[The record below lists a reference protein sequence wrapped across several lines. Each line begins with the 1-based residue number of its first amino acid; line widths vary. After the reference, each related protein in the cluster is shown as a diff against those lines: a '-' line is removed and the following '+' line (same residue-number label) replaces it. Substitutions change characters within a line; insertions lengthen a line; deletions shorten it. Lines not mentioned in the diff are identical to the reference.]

1 MKTFLTLCML
11 CTAIGVNAQAIFNG
25 TILNQD
31 KQPILATV
39 SLPQLQIGTATDL
52 DGKFQ
57 ISNVPNGTFKVV
69 YSSLGYATLSTK
81 ITFQKGSTISENII
95 LQESAVEIEE
105 VVISTPFHKL
115 QSDNVMRVERVS
127 ASELQKQGAMT
138 LSNGITNIP
147 GVSSI
152 TTGVGIGKPVIRGLS
167 ANRVATFAQG
177 VRLENQ
183 QFGDEHG
190 LGLSANGIESIEVI
204 KGPASLLYGSDAL
217 GGVLYINPEKFAERN
232 TVHADASVGYAT
244 NTEGKTS
251 NFGVKQAGERF
262 KFLVRGGYATHA
274 DYKTG
279 DTLRVINTRFNETDL
294 KTGLRYQ
301 GDKVQTTLR
310 YNFNQSNIGIPEEL
324 GVQNTE
330 RKLLAPFQQIDNHIL
345 SLENNLLF
353 SNSSLNIKAGYLF
366 NNRREFEE
374 VDELAIGLQLNTFN
388 YNIQY
393 HLPDFGNFETIVG
406 VQGMYQENEN
416 YGEEILIPDA
426 TTTDYGLFA
435 TTHYHLEN
443 IDLQG
448 GLRFDTRIIESL
460 AARDKG
466 EEGYITPIDV
476 DFSSITAALGAKFD
490 ISEQWVARLNLAKG
504 FRAPNLAELTSNG
517 VHEGTNRYEVG
528 DSNLTEEQ
536 NIQADVSVSFRN
548 EHFEFFGNGF
558 YNIISDYIFITPTGD
573 FIEDNQVFNYFQT
586 DANLYGGEVGLHI
599 HPHPLD
605 WLHIESAFE
614 TVTGELKDGGSL
626 PLIPANTLKNTLRV
640 EFGDGKLLKTS
651 QLFAT
656 YQNTFDQNNVGA
668 FETATEGYNLL
679 SLGAS
684 TTLELNKINLALGVN
699 VTNLT
704 DEEYINHLSR
714 LKVDGIA
721 NMGRNVNV
729 NLRASF

>member
-1 MKTFLTLCML
+1 MKNFITLCTL
-11 CTAIGVNAQAIFNG
+11 CTALCVNAQSIFKG
-25 TILNQD
+25 TVTNQNN
-31 KQPILATV
+31 KPILATV
-39 SLPQLQIGTATDL
+39 YLPQLQIGTATDL
-52 DGKFQ
+52 DGNFQ
-57 ISNVPNGTFKVV
+57 ISNLPSGTFKIV

-81 ITFQKGSTISENII
+81 ISFQEGNTISENTT
-95 LQESAVEIEE
+95 LQESAVEMEE
-105 VVISTPFHKL
+105 IVISTPFHKL
-115 QSDNVMRVERVS
+115 QSDNVMRVERVT
-127 ASELQKQGAMT
+127 ASEIKKQGALT
-138 LSNGITNIP
+138 LSQGITNIP

-217 GGVLYINPEKFAERN
+217 GGVLYINPENFAERN
-232 TVHADASVGYAT
+232 SVRGDASIGYAT
-244 NTEGKTS
+244 NTEGKTGD
-251 NFGVKQAGERF
+251 FGVKQSGERF

-279 DTLRVINTRFNETDL
+279 DTLRVTNTRFNETDL

-301 GDKVQTTLR
+301 GDQLQTTLR

-330 RKLLAPFQQIDNHIL
+330 RNLLAPFQQIDNHIL

-353 SNSSLNIKAGYLF
+353 NNSSLNIKAGYLF

-374 VDELAIGLQLNTFN
+374 VDELAIGIHLNTFN
-388 YNIQY
+388 YNLQY

-406 VQGMYQENEN
+406 VQGMYQQNEN

-448 GLRFDTRIIESL
+448 GLRIDTRSIESL
-460 AARDKG
+460 AARN
-466 EEGYITPIDV
+466 EGDDDFITPIDV

-490 ISEQWVARLNLAKG
+490 ISEQWLARVNVAKG
-504 FRAPNLAELTSNG
+504 YRAPNLAELTSNG

-528 DSNLTEEQ
+528 NAGLTEEQ
-536 NIQADVSVSFRN
+536 NLQADISIAFRN

-558 YNIISDYIFITPTGD
+558 YNMISDYIFINPTTD
-573 FIEDNQVFNYFQT
+573 FIDNNQVFNYFQT

-605 WLHIESAFE
+605 WLHIESTFE
-614 TVTGELKDGGSL
+614 TVTGDLKDGGSL

-640 EFGDGKLLKTS
+640 EFKDGKLMKGS

-656 YQNTFDQNNVGA
+656 YQNTFAQNNVST
-668 FETATEGYNLL
+668 FETTTKGYNLL

-684 TTLELNKINLALGVN
+684 TSFNLNKIALDLGVN

-704 DEEYINHLSR
+704 DEVYINHLSR
-714 LKVDGIA
+714 LKVDGIS
-721 NMGRNVNV
+721 NIGRNVNM

>member
-1 MKTFLTLCML
+1 MKTIFTLCAL
-11 CTAIGVNAQAIFNG
+11 CTVLCVNSQSIFKG
-25 TILNQD
+25 TITNQNNE
-31 KQPILATV
+31 PILATV
-39 SLPQLQIGTATDL
+39 YLPQLQIGTATTI
-52 DGKFQ
+52 DGYFE
-57 ISNVPNGTFKVV
+57 ISNIPNGTFKVV

-81 ITFQKGSTISENII
+81 INFSEGAVVIKNSI
-95 LQESAVEIEE
+95 LQESAVEMEE
-105 VVISTPFHKL
+105 VVVSTPFHKL
-115 QSDNVMRVERVS
+115 QSDNVMRVARIS
-127 ASELQKQGAMT
+127 ASDLQKQGAIT
-138 LSNGITNIP
+138 LSEGITSIP

-190 LGLSANGIESIEVI
+190 LGLSSSGIESVEVI

-232 TVHADASVGYAT
+232 TVNGDASVGYVT
-244 NTEGKTS
+244 NTEGKMS
-251 NFGVKQAGERF
+251 NFGIKQSGERF

-279 DTLRVINTRFNETDL
+279 DTLRVTNTRFNETDL
-294 KTGLRYQ
+294 KSGLRYQ

-310 YNFNQSNIGIPEEL
+310 YNFNQSNIGIPEEI

-330 RKLLAPFQQIDNHIL
+330 RNLLAPFQQIDNHIL

-353 SNSSLNIKAGYLF
+353 NNSSLNIKAGYLF

-374 VDELAIGLQLNTFN
+374 IDELAIGLKLNTLN

-426 TTTDYGLFA
+426 TTIDYGLFA

-448 GLRFDTRIIESL
+448 GLRFDTRSIESL
-460 AARDKG
+460 AARNDG
-466 EEGYITPIDV
+466 DTDFIAPVNV

-490 ISEQWVARLNLAKG
+490 LGEQWVARLNLAKG

-517 VHEGTNRYEVG
+517 IHEGTNRYEIG
-528 DSNLTEEQ
+528 NAGLTEEQ
-536 NIQADVSVSFRN
+536 NLQADVSIAFRN

-558 YNIISDYIFITPTGD
+558 YNMISEYIFITPTSD
-573 FIEDNQVFNYFQT
+573 FIDGNQVFNYFQT

-605 WLHIESAFE
+605 WLHIESTFE

-626 PLIPANTLKNTLRV
+626 PLIPANTLTNTLRM
-640 EFGDGKLLKTS
+640 EFREGKLLKAP
-651 QLFAT
+651 QFFVT
-656 YQNTFDQNNVGA
+656 YQNTFDQNDVSN
-668 FETATEGYNLL
+668 FETTTDGYNLL

-684 TTLELNKINLALGVN
+684 TTFNLSKIDLDLGVN

-704 DEEYINHLSR
+704 DEVYTNHLSR
-714 LKVDGIA
+714 LKVDGIP

-729 NLRASF
+729 NLSASF

>member
-1 MKTFLTLCML
+1 MKTIFTLCAL
-11 CTAIGVNAQAIFNG
+11 CTVLCVNAQSIFKG
-25 TILNQD
+25 TITNQNNE
-31 KQPILATV
+31 PILATV
-39 SLPQLQIGTATDL
+39 YLPQLQIGTATTI
-52 DGKFQ
+52 DGYFE
-57 ISNVPNGTFKVV
+57 ISNIPNGTFKVV

-81 ITFQKGSTISENII
+81 INFSEGAVVIKNSI
-95 LQESAVEIEE
+95 LQESAVEMEE
-105 VVISTPFHKL
+105 VVVSTPFHKL
-115 QSDNVMRVERVS
+115 QSDNVMRVARIS
-127 ASELQKQGAMT
+127 ASDLQKQGAIT
-138 LSNGITNIP
+138 LSEGITSIP

-190 LGLSANGIESIEVI
+190 LGLSSSGIESVEVI

-232 TVHADASVGYAT
+232 TVNGDASVGYVT
-244 NTEGKTS
+244 NTEGKMS
-251 NFGVKQAGERF
+251 NFGIKQSGERF

-279 DTLRVINTRFNETDL
+279 DTLRVTNTRFNETDL
-294 KTGLRYQ
+294 KSGLRYQ

-310 YNFNQSNIGIPEEL
+310 YNFNQSNIGIPEEI

-330 RKLLAPFQQIDNHIL
+330 RNLLAPFQQIDNHIL

-353 SNSSLNIKAGYLF
+353 NNSSLNIKAGYLF

-374 VDELAIGLQLNTFN
+374 IDELAIGLKLNTLN

-426 TTTDYGLFA
+426 TTIDYGLFA

-448 GLRFDTRIIESL
+448 GLRFDTRSIESL
-460 AARDKG
+460 AARNDG
-466 EEGYITPIDV
+466 DTDFIAPVNV

-490 ISEQWVARLNLAKG
+490 LGEQWVARLNLAKG

-517 VHEGTNRYEVG
+517 IHEGTNRYEIG
-528 DSNLTEEQ
+528 NAGLTEEQ
-536 NIQADVSVSFRN
+536 NLQADVSIAFRN

-558 YNIISDYIFITPTGD
+558 YNMISEYIFITPTSD
-573 FIEDNQVFNYFQT
+573 FIDGNQVFNYFQT

-605 WLHIESAFE
+605 WLHIESTFE

-626 PLIPANTLKNTLRV
+626 PLIPANTLTNTLRM
-640 EFGDGKLLKTS
+640 EFREGKLLKAP
-651 QLFAT
+651 QFFVT
-656 YQNTFDQNNVGA
+656 YQNTFDQNDVSN
-668 FETATEGYNLL
+668 FETTTDGYNLL

-684 TTLELNKINLALGVN
+684 TTFNLSKIDLDLGVN

-704 DEEYINHLSR
+704 DEVYTNHLSR
-714 LKVDGIA
+714 LKVDGIP

-729 NLRASF
+729 NLSASF

>member
-1 MKTFLTLCML
+1 MKTFLTLCTI
-11 CTAIGVNAQAIFNG
+11 CTALCMNAQSIFNG
-25 TILNQD
+25 TILNQNNE
-31 KQPILATV
+31 PVLATV

-52 DGKFQ
+52 DGNFQ
-57 ISNVPNGTFKVV
+57 IPRIPNGTFKVV
-69 YSSLGYATLSTK
+69 YSSLGYATLSKKT
-81 ITFQKGSTISENII
+81 TFQEGSIISENII

-115 QSDNVMRVERVS
+115 QSDNVMRVARVS
-127 ASELQKQGAMT
+127 ASDLQKQGAMT
-138 LSNGITNIP
+138 LADGITNIP

-152 TTGVGIGKPVIRGLS
+152 TTGIGIGKPVIRGLS
-167 ANRVATFAQG
+167 ANRIATFAQG

-190 LGLSANGIESIEVI
+190 LGLSSSGVESIEVI

-232 TVHADASVGYAT
+232 TVHGDASVGYAT
-244 NTEGKTS
+244 NTEGKIS
-251 NFGVKQAGERF
+251 NFGLKQSGERF

-279 DTLRVINTRFNETDL
+279 DTLRVTNTRFNETDL

-301 GDKVQTTLR
+301 GDKVQTTVR

-330 RKLLAPFQQIDNHIL
+330 RELLAPFQQIDNHIL
-345 SLENNLLF
+345 SMENNLLF
-353 SNSSLNIKAGYLF
+353 GNSSLNIKAGYLF

-374 VDELAIGLQLNTFN
+374 VDELAIGLKLNTLN

-393 HLPDFGNFETIVG
+393 HLPDFGKFETIIG
-406 VQGMYQENEN
+406 VQGMFQKNEN

-448 GLRFDTRIIESL
+448 GLRFDSRSIESL
-460 AARDKG
+460 AARN
-466 EEGYITPIDV
+466 EGDDDFIMPVDV
-476 DFSSITAALGAKFD
+476 DFSSITAAIGAKFD
-490 ISEQWVARLNLAKG
+490 ISEQWIARLNIAKG
-504 FRAPNLAELTSNG
+504 FRAPNLAELSSNG
-517 VHEGTNRYEVG
+517 VHEGTNRYEIG
-528 DSNLTEEQ
+528 NAGLTEEQ
-536 NIQADVSVSFRN
+536 NLQADVSISFRN

-558 YNIISDYIFITPTGD
+558 YNMISDYIFISPTTD
-573 FIEDNQVFNYFQT
+573 FIEGNQVFNYFQT

-605 WLHIESAFE
+605 WLHIESTFE
-614 TVTGELKDGGSL
+614 TVTGELQDGGAL
-626 PLIPANTLKNTLRV
+626 PLIPANTLTNTLRV

-651 QLFAT
+651 QIFAT
-656 YQNTFDQNNVGA
+656 YQNTFDQNNVST
-668 FETATEGYNLL
+668 FETTTEGYNLL
-679 SLGAS
+679 NMGAS
-684 TTLELNKINLALGVN
+684 TTFALAKVDLDLGVN

-704 DEEYINHLSR
+704 DEVYINHLSR
-714 LKVDGIA
+714 LKIDGIA
-721 NMGRNVNV
+721 NIGRNVNL
-729 NLRASF
+729 NLRTSF